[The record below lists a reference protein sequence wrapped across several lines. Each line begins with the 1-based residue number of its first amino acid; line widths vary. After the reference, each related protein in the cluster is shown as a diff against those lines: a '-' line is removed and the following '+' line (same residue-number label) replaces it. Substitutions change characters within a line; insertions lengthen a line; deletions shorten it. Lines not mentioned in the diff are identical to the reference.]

1 MARNIRLYRWFR
13 FFQSLIFWQAVWFL
27 YFQSTLSPAEAVLL
41 YAVYDVATT
50 ALEVPS
56 GYMSDRLGRRTT
68 LIASG
73 VTGVAGAA
81 LLASGDSFLLLAAAQ
96 VLIGAAMAFS
106 SGTDS
111 ALLYESLAATDR
123 EAEIEQQELTAW
135 RFSFAA
141 LALSALTGGLLYRL
155 DPTAPFWAGTL
166 TGLVVLA
173 LTLAFSDPPQKTDE
187 ALEPLSQLA
196 TLRDALRSPALAW
209 LFALSVAMYGFSHLP
224 FVFGQPFIL
233 DALTKAGLAAE
244 APVVSGAV
252 SATMMVI
259 SVAASLVAPRL
270 RTRLGLP
277 ATLLLAFAMQIAL
290 CGILALSDS
299 VIVIAILFL
308 RMVPDSLSRPFLI
321 ARVQTLLTSGSRAT
335 YLSLQ
340 SFCGRLAF
348 AATLY
353 LVSTA
358 MAGPKEMDHADIQTV
373 LGWSVLVGVVIFVG
387 LMLAGRRVRVEPD

>member
-13 FFQSLIFWQAVWFL
+13 FFQGLVFWQAVWFL
-27 YFQSTLSPAEAVLL
+27 YFQTTLSPAEAVLL

-56 GYMSDRLGRRTT
+56 GWMSDRLGRRAT

-73 VTGVAGAA
+73 LAGVAGAA
-81 LLASGDSFLLLAAAQ
+81 LLATGDSFLLLCLAQ

-111 ALLYESLAATDR
+111 AFLYESLAAAGR
-123 EAEIEQQELTAW
+123 EAEVEQQELTAW

-141 LALSALTGGLLYRL
+141 HALSAIIGGLLYRL
-155 DPTAPFWAGTL
+155 DITAPFWAGTL
-166 TGLVVLA
+166 AGLVVLA
-173 LTLAFSDPPQKTDE
+173 LALAFREPPRDIDQS
-187 ALEPLSQLA
+187 APLSQLA
-196 TLRDALRSPALAW
+196 TLRDALHNPALAW

-252 SATMMVI
+252 TSAMMVI
-259 SVAASLVAPRL
+259 SVLASLLAPRL
-270 RTRLGLP
+270 RSYLGLP
-277 ATLLLAFAMQIAL
+277 AILLVAFAMQIAL
-290 CGILALSDS
+290 CGVLALSDS
-299 VIVIAILFL
+299 IIVIAILFL
-308 RMVPDSLSRPFLI
+308 RMVPDSLSWPFLV
-321 ARVQTLLTSGSRAT
+321 ARVQTLLTNGGRAT

-340 SFCGRLAF
+340 SFCGRLVF
-348 AATLY
+348 AGTLY
-353 LVSTA
+353 LVSRT
-358 MAGPKEMDHADIQTV
+358 MAGTEEMNHAGIQTV
-373 LGWSVLVGVVIFVG
+373 LGWSVVVGVVILAG
-387 LMLAGRRVRVEPD
+387 LLLAGRRARVESA

>member
-13 FFQSLIFWQAVWFL
+13 FFQGLVFWQAIWFL
-27 YFQSTLSPAEAVLL
+27 YFQNTLSPAEAVLL

-56 GYMSDRLGRRTT
+56 GWMSDRLGRRAT

-73 VTGVAGAA
+73 LTGVGGAA
-81 LLASGDSFLLLAAAQ
+81 LLAMGDSFLLLCAAQ
-96 VLIGAAMAFS
+96 ILIGAAMAFS

-111 ALLYESLAATDR
+111 ALLYESLAAADR
-123 EAEIEQQELTAW
+123 EAEVEHQELTAW

-141 LALSALTGGLLYRL
+141 LALSAFTGGLLYRA
-155 DPTAPFWAGTL
+155 DITAPFWAGTL
-166 TGLVVLA
+166 AGLVVLA
-173 LTLAFSDPPQKTDE
+173 LALAFREPPQEIDE
-187 ALEPLSQLA
+187 ATPLSQLA
-196 TLRDALRSPALAW
+196 TLRGALGNPVLAW

-233 DALTKAGLAAE
+233 DALTKAGLATE
-244 APVVSGAV
+244 APVVSGGV
-252 SATMMVI
+252 TSAMMVI
-259 SVAASLVAPRL
+259 SVLASLFAPRL
-270 RTRLGLP
+270 RARFGLS
-277 ATLLLAFAMQIAL
+277 AILLLAFAMQIAL

-308 RMVPDSLSRPFLI
+308 RMVPDALSRPFLL
-321 ARVQTLLTSGSRAT
+321 ARVQTLLTNGGRAT

-348 AATLY
+348 AGTLY
-353 LVSTA
+353 LVSRALT
-358 MAGPKEMDHADIQTV
+358 GPDDMHHPDIQTV
-373 LGWSVLVGVVIFVG
+373 LGWSVLVGVVIFAGLALAARRAPVEVG
-387 LMLAGRRVRVEPD
+387 